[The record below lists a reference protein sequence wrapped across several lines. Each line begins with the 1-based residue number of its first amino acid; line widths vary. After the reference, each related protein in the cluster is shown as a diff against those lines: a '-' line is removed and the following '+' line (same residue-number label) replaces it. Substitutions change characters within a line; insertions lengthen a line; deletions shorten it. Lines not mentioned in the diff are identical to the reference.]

1 MRNADHFANGI
12 ELKDMIVYAFV
23 SFASNYMGF
32 IVYIVTTM
40 MFIKGKVTPTYTS
53 LIVFEIIP
61 ILAAAA
67 LTFLYFKKAVPEQHL
82 DNESRRSWQNNGL
95 WLILPGEIA
104 RYLITLLDLGDG
116 DGTGRIALAP
126 SMLFEQTYMKW
137 ADIWNRSRLTYGPT
151 DVAAYSLCY
160 LVYAIVYIALIL
172 TIYRAVWK
180 HLDAEAA
187 RHAAHLRE
195 DASHN
200 PEKLSH

>member
-1 MRNADHFANGI
+1 MRNADRFANGI

-23 SFASNYMGF
+23 SFASNYVGF

-104 RYLITLLDLGDG
+104 RYLVTLLDLGDC
-116 DGTGRIALAP
+116 DRTGRIALAP
-126 SMLFEQTYMKW
+126 SMLFEQTYIKPLT
-137 ADIWNRSRLTYGPT
+137 RLKGVTPCTTIPT
-151 DVAAYSLCY
+151 LPAASPSPTCSSM
-160 LVYAIVYIALIL
+160 
-172 TIYRAVWK
+172 RWS
-180 HLDAEAA
+180 HAA
-187 RHAAHLRE
+187 RT
-195 DASHN
+195 
-200 PEKLSH
+200 LSALFPPSRST